1 MKITKIAA
9 TFLASALLG
18 ALSMG
23 SAFAYEKCHKSKWGP
38 NDQLGSLN
46 NITAKNLKSA
56 AKLVKK
62 GKSMRMGIESN
73 TKTPA
78 FPPRTYSMTIVT
90 PGQDG
95 GKSLGENKL
104 NYHDDILNTWVG
116 IGTQLDGL
124 GHIGIENTY

>member
-1 MKITKIAA
+1 MKIKKIAA
-9 TFLASALLG
+9 AFLASALLG

-23 SAFAYEKCHKSKWGP
+23 SAFAYEKCIKSKWGP

-62 GKSMRMGIESN
+62 GKSMRMGIETN

-78 FPPRTYSMTIVT
+78 FPPRTYSMSIVT
-90 PGQDG
+90 PGQED

-124 GHIGIENTY
+124 GHIGM